1 MNLEEKQGLF
11 QKLARMM
18 RSGGI
23 NMAGWLECLFGTKAP
38 SAEQAKDRLKLVLI
52 NDRTDLTPAQMEDLK
67 NELLAVISRYIPID
81 PAGVNISMSQ
91 EGREH
96 RLLADIPLR
105 PATRRRSS

>member
-1 MNLEEKQGLF
+1 
-11 QKLARMM
+11 
-18 RSGGI
+18 
-23 NMAGWLECLFGTKAP
+23 MAGWLERLFGTKAA
-38 SAEQAKDRLKLVLI
+38 SADQAKDRLKLVLI

-67 NELLAVISRYIPID
+67 NELIAVIARYITID
-81 PAGVNISMSQ
+81 TAGVNITMAQ